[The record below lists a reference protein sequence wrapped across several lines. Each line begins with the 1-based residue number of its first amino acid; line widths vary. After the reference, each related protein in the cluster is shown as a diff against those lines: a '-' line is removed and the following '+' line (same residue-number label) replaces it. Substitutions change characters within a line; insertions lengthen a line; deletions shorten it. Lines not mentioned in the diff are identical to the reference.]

1 MSDRILFRSESL
13 AEAEAELNRLMDA
26 LEDVAG
32 DLSHLD
38 TSEEWWSKLNVRSSH
53 GSISAQGAV
62 SALRSDLGR
71 VRSYVSG
78 VSSGIRKTRSQFA
91 SADSAVSKSAEAMF
105 VGTGYELNANKAGS
119 EENGASDGSST
130 GKKSWFESLSERV
143 RDAIDDLK
151 DGIQAG
157 VGAVA
162 KTLSDCKAYWVNN
175 WENKGWIYKAV
186 KTTGAVVNIVGSA
199 AAVVTAVSAAVAS
212 GGAALPVATA
222 VLIGIFKGNSI
233 ANSVTDLYNLWAGDI
248 EQVGEVNWLKEGA
261 KKLGGYVGGM
271 LGYEQAGE
279 KVGEIVYTVG
289 SVTAEAL
296 TLHQLV
302 GKIIQTD
309 SLELG
314 NSVKSAAT
322 AIKGAWAQNAS
333 ATFEEAKIGAQG
345 IWHIATKV
353 PIQEVGLQWSLL
365 KGHLSGLES
374 TIQGMKLLSGFKQI
388 GIVSDAVSTANK
400 FIDAGV
406 DVLNLSRE
414 AVHNVVHKGDASV
427 LAPKKVL
434 KIDEIKDQVIQ
445 TVTGATES
453 EMSAMDD
460 FGDADIVK
468 GKNDLKKIVDG
479 LREIQQGWNFVAR
492 TRT

>member
-13 AEAEAELNRLMDA
+13 TEADAELNRLLDA
-26 LEDVAG
+26 LEDVSR
-32 DLSHLD
+32 DLKRLD
-38 TSEEWWSKLNVRSSH
+38 TSEEWWSEVSVRSSH
-53 GSISAQGAV
+53 GKISALGTV
-62 SALRSDLGR
+62 NALRSDVGR
-71 VRSYVSG
+71 VRSYVAG
-78 VSSGIRKTRSQFA
+78 VSNGIRKTQSQFI
-91 SADSAVSKSAEAMF
+91 SADSAVSKSAAAMYA
-105 VGTGYELNANKAGS
+105 GTGYELNANEADSTMAQTSSGS
-119 EENGASDGSST
+119 GAS
-130 GKKSWFESLSERV
+130 WFDSLSEKLKS
-143 RDAIDDLK
+143 AIDGLK

-157 VGAVA
+157 VGAFA
-162 KTLSDCKAYWVNN
+162 TSLSNCKAYVLDN

-186 KTTGAVVNIVGSA
+186 KTTGAVLNILGSA

-222 VLIGIFKGNSI
+222 VLIGLYKGNSI
-233 ANSVTDLYNLWAGDI
+233 ANSVTDLYNLWCGDI
-248 EQVGEVNWLKEGA
+248 EQVGEVNWLKTGA
-261 KKLGGYVGGM
+261 KDLGGYVGGM

-279 KVGEIVYTVG
+279 KVGEIIYTVG
-289 SVTAEAL
+289 SVASEAL
-296 TLHQLV
+296 SLRQLV

-314 NSVKSAAT
+314 NSVKSAAS

-374 TIQGMKLLSGFKQI
+374 TVQGMKLLSGFKQI

-414 AVHNVVHKGDASV
+414 AVHSVVHKGDASA
-427 LAPKKVL
+427 LAPEKVL
-434 KIDEIKDQVIQ
+434 KIDEIKDRLIQ
-445 TVTGATES
+445 TVTGITES
-453 EMSAMDD
+453 EMSVMDD
-460 FGDADIVK
+460 FSQADIGE
-468 GKNDLKKIVDG
+468 GKNQIEKIVDG
-479 LREIQQGWNFVAR
+479 LREIQQGWKFVAR